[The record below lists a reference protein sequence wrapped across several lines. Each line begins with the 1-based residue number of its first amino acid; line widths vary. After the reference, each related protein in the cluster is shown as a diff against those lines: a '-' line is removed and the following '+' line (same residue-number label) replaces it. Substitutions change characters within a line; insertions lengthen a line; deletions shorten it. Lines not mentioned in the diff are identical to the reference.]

1 MHVFEKSLALLE
13 TAAIFDQDEPGAMQ
27 VQAHPGAKPE
37 AREMLLLGENASGK
51 SLFRQLLS
59 GSYAGEYKD
68 QGKSF
73 EGIHISM
80 ATRAGA
86 GPDGGMRAAFM
97 YGPFRES
104 EQSTGVRSMAPLAG
118 AFTTA
123 SGRSH
128 AVSLCLDEMELGLNA
143 CYHYA
148 LGQEIAAMHQD
159 MTQGLDNFLG
169 LILITHSKELVLGF
183 CDQLGYQ
190 PHLLMCGDIKH
201 QSLQDW
207 LDAPLV
213 RRSREDLAALRTN
226 ARDRHRAF
234 SGFFKS

>member
-1 MHVFEKSLALLE
+1 MHVFEKSLALLD

-27 VQAHPGAKPE
+27 VQAHPGDKPE

-59 GSYAGEYKD
+59 GSYSGDYKKKKKD
-68 QGKSF
+68 F

-80 ATRAGA
+80 ATRAG
-86 GPDGGMRAAFM
+86 GGMRSSFM
-97 YGPFRES
+97 YGPFTES
-104 EQSTGVRSMAPLAG
+104 EQSTGVRSMAPLTG

-148 LGQEIAAMHQD
+148 LGQEIAAMHQEK
-159 MTQGLDNFLG
+159 TQGMDNFLG

-183 CDQLGYQ
+183 CDQLGYR
-190 PHLLMCGDIKH
+190 PHLLMCGTIKH

-213 RRSREDLAALRTN
+213 RRSREDLAALRTD
-226 ARDRHRAF
+226 ARERHRGF
-234 SGFFKS
+234 SQFFGGRD